1 MLFGFLDP
9 PSGSLQLS
17 APPHVHALSITVRTV
32 RSLSSCEDM
41 PGLASWLKY
50 VRDAPPGWVRFPE
63 SSPSGEIFADVGNHI
78 IDGRHSTAGRLHQ
91 TLVDAAAAHID
102 MIHRAPCTRTTPVL
116 FFRMDYHG
124 IGNDLTR
131 AVHALATAIMK
142 GRQLVLL
149 PPLHRLQSTF
159 PSLKRTSWTHPWH
172 WLASAELPTSTLL
185 VTSSCQRFFG
195 EDEALLGVMQK
206 LSSSDATEADAGATL
221 RRFGELELFNS
232 SLSHRTNWRVGMGP
246 SVIPL
251 PFRKQGL
258 LWWFQVLTSYFV
270 RVLAPLRHDLQE
282 HPGLQDLLLRHPN
295 LVHTERSGGSGL
307 DRRKAQ
313 PHEAVAA
320 AIGRARCGRGRA
332 CDRIGPGWLPNV
344 WFDVG
349 LHIRRG
355 DACGATAPKRGQRAR
370 RCSSRPLEDAF
381 ALMSAHGLRGSVFL
395 ATDSAEIALSA
406 KRVGAAAGFN
416 VLTLQI
422 NRTQL
427 ESLCSSNSATERSSL
442 LRCGTEFVTRTRERD
457 RTLLAETLLDALLL
471 SRSTVLV
478 GSMMSNFPRLA
489 LQLRVQMPL
498 LEPVPVLR
506 YLALD
511 GRKWCTRSS
520 CRLNY
525 SDIFGT
531 V

>member
-1 MLFGFLDP
+1 
-9 PSGSLQLS
+9 
-17 APPHVHALSITVRTV
+17 
-32 RSLSSCEDM
+32 M
-41 PGLASWLKY
+41 PNSASWLRY
-50 VRDAPPGWVRFPE
+50 VRDAPVGWVRFPE
-63 SSPSGEIFADVGNHI
+63 TGPSGEISADMGNHI
-78 IDGRHSTAGRLHQ
+78 VDGRHSTAGRLHQ

-131 AVHALATAIMK
+131 AVQALATAIMK

-149 PPLHRLQSTF
+149 PPLTRFQSMF
-159 PSLKRTSWTHPWH
+159 PSLERTSWRRPWH

-185 VTSSCQRFFG
+185 VTSSCQRFFD
-195 EDEALLGVMQK
+195 EDEALLGIMQK
-206 LSSSDATEADAGATL
+206 LSSSGATEADAGATL
-221 RRFGELELFNS
+221 RRFGEMELFNS

-270 RVLAPLRHDLQE
+270 RVLEPLRPELQQ
-282 HPGLQDLLLRHPN
+282 HPALQDLLLRHPT
-295 LVHTERSGGSGL
+295 LARRTGRLRGSAV
-307 DRRKAQ
+307 DRRNAQ
-313 PHEAVAA
+313 LPTEASAPHEAVAA

-355 DACGATAPKRGQRAR
+355 DACGAAAPKRGQRAR

-406 KRVGAAAGFN
+406 KRVGAAAGFD
-416 VLTLQI
+416 VSTLQI

-427 ESLCSSNSATERSSL
+427 ESLCSSNSAAEGNAEVQ
-442 LRCGTEFVTRTRERD
+442 CGTEFVTRTRERD
-457 RTLLAETLLDALLL
+457 RALLVETLLDALLL

-525 SDIFGT
+525 SDIYGT